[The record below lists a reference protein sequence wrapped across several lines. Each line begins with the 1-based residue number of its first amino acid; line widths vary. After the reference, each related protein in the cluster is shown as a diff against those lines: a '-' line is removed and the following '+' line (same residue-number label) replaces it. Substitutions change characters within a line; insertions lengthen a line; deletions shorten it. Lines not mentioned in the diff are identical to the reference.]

1 MFTALTSM
9 RRLAG
14 IAGASPHRLA
24 GRFLSPTHRDSPSV
38 VARLHRPAVVWLL
51 LPLALLS
58 ALASPAFAQSLSF
71 AFDLSDRVTV
81 TGRTISWQLP
91 AVRQSGAYAYA
102 LAPATLPAGMTFSA
116 ATRQITGTVTAA
128 MAKTEY
134 TYTATNA
141 DGGSVSGTFAIEV
154 FQGPTWEARVG
165 FSLATTLATLAVAQ
179 DLGGDNQIWLAGEAL
194 PGMSINP
201 VGGTIPYAYTL
212 SPATLPA
219 GVTGAINPQITD
231 WFQFSGTPT
240 EAMPTTTYTLTATDS
255 ASPPVSVDYTFTI
268 TVEADTAPDFGDASV
283 GTRIWPPG
291 TTATLV
297 LPAATGGN
305 GAITYAITPNLP
317 DGLAFDADTR
327 TISGAPSTATAVA
340 EYTLTATDDEGDTG
354 TLTFGID
361 AMHPM
366 RLRLRLFL
374 EGPLR

>member
-1 MFTALTSM
+1 M
-9 RRLAG
+9 
-14 IAGASPHRLA
+14 HRLA
-24 GRFLSPTHRDSPSV
+24 AAGLP
-38 VARLHRPAVVWLL
+38 VALL
-51 LPLALLS
+51 LLS
-58 ALASPAFAQSLSF
+58 VAASPALAQSSF
-71 AFDLSDRVTV
+71 DGSLPDRRSATNVSVFWT
-81 TGRTISWQLP
+81 LP
-91 AVRQSGAYAYA
+91 KALPEGAYTYA
-102 LAPATLPAGMTFSA
+102 LAPATLPAGLTFSA
-116 ATRQITGTVTAA
+116 STRRITGTTTAA
-128 MAKTEY
+128 MAETEY
-134 TYTATNA
+134 TYTATAA
-141 DGGSVSGTFAIEV
+141 DGGTLSGTFTIEV
-154 FQGPTWEARVG
+154 LRGPTWLLGAR
-165 FSLATTLATLAVAQ
+165 FSTLMSTQ
-179 DLGGDNQIWLAGEAL
+179 ELGGDNQIWLAGEAL
-194 PGMSINP
+194 PGSYEIFP
-201 VGGTIPYAYTL
+201 SGGVRPYTYTL

-219 GVTGAINPQITD
+219 GVTGASND
-231 WFQFSGTPT
+231 LGFFEFSGTPT

-255 ASPPVSVDYTFTI
+255 ASPPVSAAYTFTI

-305 GAITYAITPNLP
+305 GTLTYAITPDLP